1 MSILDTIRGWKITP
15 IRVLAVLVV
24 IMAFASLYVTTS
36 YNSQQKRYVQCG
48 ARAVMQTV
56 DALRARDDAVI
67 KFSESNKR
75 VTLARYD
82 VLLLLLHAA
91 NAPEIT
97 PEQALRTYE
106 TAVNDYTARLDGY
119 LLAVHNAPLPDA
131 ACLDGGG

>member
-48 ARAVMQTV
+48 ASAVMQTV
-56 DALRARDDAVI
+56 DALQARDAAVI
-67 KFSESNKR
+67 KLSESNKR

-82 VLLLLLHAA
+82 LLLILAHAP
-91 NAPEIT
+91 NAPNI
-97 PEQALRTYE
+97 PETQALLDYE
-106 TAVNDYTARLDGY
+106 TSVNDYSARLDGY